1 MFLCVVAV
9 IPAQLLIGTTTT
21 VTRSTNLR
29 SLVLLTQFVVLL
41 LMLQLTRFAIR
52 ARIAAHEVVMI

>member
-29 SLVLLTQFVVLL
+29 SLELLTQSVVLFA
-41 LMLQLTRFAIR
+41 MSVLTDLAIR
-52 ARIAAHEVVMI
+52 ARIAAHEIVVI

>member
-21 VTRSTNLR
+21 VTRRTNLR
-29 SLVLLTQFVVLL
+29 SLVLLTKFVVLL
-41 LMLQLTRFAIR
+41 LVLPLARFAVR
-52 ARIAAHEVVMI
+52 ARIAAHEVVVI